1 MALPSKTKTRVIWGI
16 RILLALAFGAAG
28 VSKLAGVPQMVAI
41 FHAIGFGQWFR
52 YFTGVVEIAGAVMI
66 LVPRT
71 AFFGGLWLG
80 GTMLGAVATHLT
92 LIGGSPVPA
101 IVLGLLC
108 ALVVY
113 QLRPARSFNT
123 MSHA

>member
-1 MALPSKTKTRVIWGI
+1 MTFSTTTKSRVIWAV

-28 VSKLAGVPQMVAI
+28 ASKLAGAPQMVAV
-41 FHAIGFGQWFR
+41 FDAIGFSQWFR
-52 YFTGVVEIAGAVMI
+52 YLTGFVEIVGAVMI
-66 LVPRT
+66 LVPRM
-71 AFFGGLWLG
+71 AFFGALWLG
-80 GTMLGAVATHLT
+80 ATMLGAVATHLL

-113 QLRPARSFNT
+113 QLRPARSANAVV
-123 MSHA
+123 SL